1 MEDKKL
7 EGVIRKI
14 EALLN
19 TNGCTEAEAQARTE
33 KAQELLEAYN
43 LDMAILG
50 QSGKGAQRKDTKR
63 QGGLYSWQR
72 KLWQA
77 VAELNFC
84 YYMSIRGLARGSVYE
99 HRLIGSHGNVI
110 ATEKM
115 AGYLQDTVER
125 LAQQWAKENYYKSVF
140 VREAIAYREGMAQRL
155 SERLKA
161 RRDEIVAEERRKEE
175 ERKRE
180 QQRTNADTGGTAL
193 TILDVISTEADFNN
207 DYLNHWELG
216 TTARNRVEAEARRA
230 AAMREWEEARRKQA
244 EWDALHPEE
253 AAARK
258 AKEAA
263 LVEAWLKEQSKKEAA
278 RQRRVN
284 KTPPKPRYRRET
296 AEEQR
301 AGMSSYREG
310 RAKGDTVGIDT
321 QAEDKRT
328 KGRLA

>member
-1 MEDKKL
+1 MEDNQKL

-43 LDMAILG
+43 LDMAVLG

-99 HRLIGSHGNVI
+99 HRLVGSHANVI
-110 ATEKM
+110 ATEHM
-115 AGYLQDTVER
+115 ATYLQDTVER
-125 LAQQWAKENYYKSVF
+125 LAQQWAKENCYKSVF
-140 VREAIAYREGMAQRL
+140 VREAIAYREGMAARL

-161 RRDEIVAEERRKEE
+161 RRNEIVVEERRKEE
-175 ERKRE
+175 ERE
-180 QQRTNADTGGTAL
+180 QQRTNSAPGSAAL

-207 DYLNHWELG
+207 DYLNNWELG
-216 TTARNRVEAEARRA
+216 TTARNRAESEARGA
-230 AAMREWEEARRKQA
+230 AMMREWEEGRRKQR
-244 EWDALHPEE
+244 EWDEAHPEE

-258 AKEAA
+258 KKEAA
-263 LVEAWLKEQSKKEAA
+263 LVEAWLKEANKKEAA
-278 RQRRVN
+278 RQRRAN
-284 KTPPKPRYRRET
+284 KTPPKPRYRAQT

-301 AGMSSYREG
+301 AGMSSYWEG

-321 QAEDKRT
+321 QTEDKRT
-328 KGRLA
+328 KGRLT